1 MKARRLLAI
10 ILFDENTLPHG
21 FACRRDA

>member
-1 MKARRLLAI
+1 MEARRLFAAI
-10 ILFDENTLPHG
+10 LSDENTLPHG